1 MISLV
6 LKQLSML
13 MKYRYI
19 EIRKMN
25 VTNMSWNHMSMLM
38 KYRYIEIRKMNVT
51 NMSWNHNKLIYNS

>member
-13 MKYRYI
+13 MKYRD
-19 EIRKMN
+19 
-25 VTNMSWNHMSMLM
+25 
-38 KYRYIEIRKMNVT
+38 IEIRKMNVT